1 MQRFSLNN
9 YIVNKNKNSP
19 LTAQLVYKLYS
30 GKMKRIF
37 HILLPMFGAGELLKN
52 ILMGILSGV
61 LSFLFI
67 NCVTRVIGL
76 IIAGNYKN
84 IDVKY
89 IAVFASVIFLFI
101 LVRRTLSMAIIK
113 LSQTL
118 FWSLRKQILSSVLH
132 ADYPK
137 LLARKIRINAAVV
150 SDVYTLTEAST
161 SIILFFTSL
170 ILGLACM
177 AYLASISLILFG
189 ITLIVASTGIIVY
202 QYSAREN
209 SLLFEKSRSLENKFL
224 ENFNSILNGFK
235 EIYLEPKKGK
245 YIYEHKIDEVSKEAF
260 KNSTA
265 AYTGFLNNQITGQVL
280 FYILISSVV
289 LVLGVVLN
297 IKPQD
302 TVSFVFTLLYLLNSI
317 ETIMVS
323 LPSLMRAKVAATHLM
338 DLKNEL
344 ESAEGHNRLPLRYIL
359 KDEFEQVS
367 IKDLEFRYEGKDAA
381 FGIGPIDLE
390 IKKGEAIFIYG
401 GNGSG
406 KTTFVHALLGLRIP
420 TDGKIFLNEIHVN
433 ESNYSDY
440 RGAFSAIFSD
450 FYLFN
455 ELLSVEKPDLD
466 KWNYYINLF
475 ELEGK
480 VHIENNQFSTTDL
493 STGQRKRLALIAV
506 LMEEKP
512 VLVLDEWA
520 ADQDPYFRKKFY
532 TIILPILKE
541 EGITIIAITHD
552 DKYYHCASKLYKM
565 EYGKLI
571 EEDVLM
577 HSSAIIIKN

>member
-1 MQRFSLNN
+1 
-9 YIVNKNKNSP
+9 
-19 LTAQLVYKLYS
+19 
-30 GKMKRIF
+30 
-37 HILLPMFGAGELLKN
+37 MFGAGELLKN

-177 AYLASISLILFG
+177 VYLASISLILFG
-189 ITLIVASTGIIVY
+189 ITLIIASTGIIVY
-202 QYSAREN
+202 QLSAREN

-280 FYILISSVV
+280 FYILISSVI
-289 LVLGVVLN
+289 LVL
-297 IKPQD
+297 
-302 TVSFVFTLLYLLNSI
+302 S
-317 ETIMVS
+317 
-323 LPSLMRAKVAATHLM
+323 
-338 DLKNEL
+338 
-344 ESAEGHNRLPLRYIL
+344 
-359 KDEFEQVS
+359 
-367 IKDLEFRYEGKDAA
+367 
-381 FGIGPIDLE
+381 
-390 IKKGEAIFIYG
+390 
-401 GNGSG
+401 
-406 KTTFVHALLGLRIP
+406 
-420 TDGKIFLNEIHVN
+420 
-433 ESNYSDY
+433 
-440 RGAFSAIFSD
+440 
-450 FYLFN
+450 
-455 ELLSVEKPDLD
+455 
-466 KWNYYINLF
+466 
-475 ELEGK
+475 
-480 VHIENNQFSTTDL
+480 
-493 STGQRKRLALIAV
+493 
-506 LMEEKP
+506 
-512 VLVLDEWA
+512 
-520 ADQDPYFRKKFY
+520 
-532 TIILPILKE
+532 IILILSPR
-541 EGITIIAITHD
+541 IQ
-552 DKYYHCASKLYKM
+552 
-565 EYGKLI
+565 
-571 EEDVLM
+571 
-577 HSSAIIIKN
+577 